1 MADFSGPL
9 PGAEPDS
16 AALIAARP
24 HLTMDAEKGLMLEG
38 VALAEIA
45 ADLGSPVWV
54 YGADTIRTRLAALRA
69 ALTKAGLG
77 GTDIHYAVKAND
89 HLAILAVLAAA
100 GAGADVVSGG
110 ELARARHAG
119 IPAAHIVY
127 SGVGKSFRDLTLAVS
142 EGIGQVN
149 VESREEL
156 AMLSAVAVAAGRQVD
171 LVLRVNPDVD
181 AKTHAKI
188 TTGLAENKFGIA
200 WAEVESVY
208 AYAGSLPGLNPVG
221 LAMHIGSQIVSTEPF
236 DTAFARMAGMVA
248 RLRAAGHTISRLDCG
263 GGIGIS
269 YEAGTGVSLDDYAG
283 VMAKHLGGL
292 GLHLMMEPGRWL
304 VGPAGVL
311 LSSVIIAKKTGNRD
325 FVVLDAAMNDL
336 VRPAM
341 YDAWH
346 GIVPVAAAVAA
357 GPQAPVDIVGP
368 VCETGDTFAKDRL
381 MPALGPDALVAI
393 LDAGAYGAVMSSTY
407 NARPFAAAAL
417 VDGDRWTTI
426 TPRQQVTELW
436 SRETVPAWLTETAGE
451 TG

>member
-1 MADFSGPL
+1 MADFSGPM
-9 PGAEPDS
+9 PGAEPDA

-24 HLTMDAEKGLMLEG
+24 HLTMDASHGLLLEG
-38 VALAEIA
+38 VPLAAIA

-54 YGADTIRTRLAALRA
+54 YGAGTIRARLAALRG
-69 ALTKAGLG
+69 ALARAGLG
-77 GTDIHYAVKAND
+77 ETDIHYAVKAND
-89 HLAILAVLAAA
+89 HLAILAIMAAA

-110 ELARARHAG
+110 ELARARRAG
-119 IPAAHIVY
+119 IPAGHIVY
-127 SGVGKSFRDLTLAVS
+127 SGVGKSDRDLQLAVA
-142 EGIGQVN
+142 EGIAQVN

-156 AMLSAVAVAAGRQVD
+156 AMLSAVAGAAGRSVD

-200 WAEVESVY
+200 WDEVTSVY
-208 AYAGSLPGLNPVG
+208 AYAATLPGLNPVG

-236 DTAFARMAGMVA
+236 ETAFARMAEMVS
-248 RLRAAGHTISRLDCG
+248 RLRAAGHRVSRVDCG

-269 YEAGTGVSLDDYAG
+269 YEAGEGVSLDDYAA
-283 VMAKHLGGL
+283 VMARHLGGL
-292 GLHLMMEPGRWL
+292 GLKLMMEPGRWL

-311 LSSVIIAKKTGNRD
+311 LSSVIIAKKTGNSS
-325 FVVLDAAMNDL
+325 FLVIDAAMNDL

-346 GIVPVAAAVAA
+346 GIVPVA
-357 GPQAPVDIVGP
+357 PQDATVPEMPVDIVGP
-368 VCETGDTFAKDRL
+368 VCETGDTFARNRL
-381 MPALGPDALVAI
+381 LPALGPDALVAI

-417 VDGDRWTTI
+417 VDGDRWSVI
-426 TPRQQVTELW
+426 TPRQEVTELW
-436 SRETVPAWLTETAGE
+436 SRETVPAWLSETAGK

>member
-1 MADFSGPL
+1 MADLSGPL
-9 PGAEPDS
+9 PGAEPDT

-24 HLTMDAEKGLMLEG
+24 HLTMDAAQGLLLEG
-38 VALAEIA
+38 VALADIA
-45 ADLGSPVWV
+45 AELGSPTWV
-54 YGADTIRTRLAALRA
+54 YGAGTIRARLAALRA
-69 ALTKAGLG
+69 ALASAGLPG
-77 GTDIHYAVKAND
+77 VGIHYAVKAND
-89 HLAILAVLAAA
+89 HLAILAVMAAE

-119 IPAAHIVY
+119 IPASHIVY
-127 SGVGKSFRDLTLAVS
+127 SGVGKSFRDLTLAVA

-156 AMLSAVAVAAGRQVD
+156 AMLSAVAEAAGRSVD

-200 WAEVESVY
+200 WGEVENVY

-221 LAMHIGSQIVSTEPF
+221 LAMHIGSQIVTVEPF
-236 DTAFARMAGMVA
+236 DTAFARMAEMIG
-248 RLRAAGHTISRLDCG
+248 RLRASGHTVSRLDCG

-269 YEAGTGVSLDDYAG
+269 YEAGAGVSLEAYAA

-292 GLHLMMEPGRWL
+292 GVTLMMEPGRWL
-304 VGPAGVL
+304 VAPAGVL
-311 LSSVIIAKKTGNRD
+311 LSSIVIAKKTGNRA
-325 FVVLDAAMNDL
+325 FLVLDAAMNDL

-346 GIVPVAAAVAA
+346 GIVPVSAKDAQGAAM
-357 GPQAPVDIVGP
+357 PVDVVGP

-381 MPALGPDALVAI
+381 LPVLGPDALVAI

-407 NARPFAAAAL
+407 NARPFAAVAL
-417 VDGDRWTTI
+417 VDGSRWSVI
-426 TPRQQVTELW
+426 TPRQEVTELW
-436 SRETVPAWLTETAGE
+436 SRERLPAWLTEPAGE